1 MIGCVNPLAPP
12 KTVNNIMIQGV
23 LLSGRRRL
31 STSTSSEKMKLATS
45 PTIVVGIATKHLA
58 RRSFLLA
65 SGWWSDQKSIILSN
79 GTNFF
84 VLVGTGSAALTGLV
98 FVALSIN
105 VKGIAKDATHRY
117 RAINMLSGFTAV
129 FIISSLALMGQQTSR
144 TLGIEW
150 LIVSLLAAAINT
162 NGYIQGFRLSGS
174 RYALS
179 LVRVAGGSACY
190 FAQIIG
196 SLVLYFGS
204 RTGIYIGAIAVI
216 INFCFLVSGSW
227 LLIMGTLNDSD

>member
-1 MIGCVNPLAPP
+1 
-12 KTVNNIMIQGV
+12 
-23 LLSGRRRL
+23 
-31 STSTSSEKMKLATS
+31 
-45 PTIVVGIATKHLA
+45 VVG
-58 RRSFLLA
+58 SEVYNPVQ
-65 SGWWSDQKSIILSN
+65 WN
-79 GTNFF
+79 NFF

-129 FIISSLALMGQQTSR
+129 FIICSLALMGQQTYR

-150 LIVSLLAAAINT
+150 LIVSVLAAAINT

-179 LVRVAGGSACY
+179 PVRVAGGSACY
-190 FAQIIG
+190 LGQIIG
-196 SLVLYFGS
+196 SLILYFGAKA
-204 RTGIYIGAIAVI
+204 GLYIGAIAIVV
-216 INFCFLVSGSW
+216 NFCFLISGSW
-227 LLIMGTLNDSD
+227 LLIMGTLSGSD